1 MPREFYIPKNATKIT
16 HKATGAVV
24 YVYATESGKPCA
36 RGFSGKRTKPD
47 FALYF
52 ANEGA
57 REDYVRRYFEG
68 LAKWG
73 EMKAERR
80 KARAG
85 DNSTAKVGQV
95 FVSSWGYEQTN
106 VNFYEVVEL
115 VGKSSAKVA
124 AIRSMESS
132 GNWGEKYGD
141 RGYVEPSDSPD
152 RRTGQPFTAKVT
164 RNGIASAKIA
174 GRGGASAWDGKPLYW
189 SAYA

>member
-1 MPREFYIPKNATKIT
+1 MRLTLSRDFYIPKNATKIT

-36 RGFSGKRTKPD
+36 RGFSGKRAKPD

-68 LAKWG
+68 LAK
-73 EMKAERR
+73 
-80 KARAG
+80 
-85 DNSTAKVGQV
+85 
-95 FVSSWGYEQTN
+95 
-106 VNFYEVVEL
+106 
-115 VGKSSAKVA
+115 
-124 AIRSMESS
+124 
-132 GNWGEKYGD
+132 WGEKYGD